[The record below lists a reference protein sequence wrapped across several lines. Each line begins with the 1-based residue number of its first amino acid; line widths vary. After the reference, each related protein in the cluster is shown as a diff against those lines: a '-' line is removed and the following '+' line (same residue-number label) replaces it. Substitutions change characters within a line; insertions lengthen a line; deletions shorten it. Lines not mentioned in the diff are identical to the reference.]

1 VFELYIFSFFRLP
14 QDIYQVAKV
23 SKILQLME
31 KGNAADFKNKSLD
44 EIDIDMENVEY
55 EPDEESRYFNN
66 TSNQNNF
73 FK

>member
-1 VFELYIFSFFRLP
+1 
-14 QDIYQVAKV
+14 VAKV

-44 EIDIDMENVEY
+44 EIDIDMKNVEY

>member
-1 VFELYIFSFFRLP
+1 LP

-44 EIDIDMENVEY
+44 EIDIDMKNVEY